1 MENLL
6 FSING
11 TLPIFIVMF
20 IGIIVRRLKLV
31 DDKYVSQANKLNFN
45 TAMPVMLFENVRGS
59 DITTALDVKFTV
71 TLMLM
76 VIAEL
81 VMAAGISC
89 LCVKPYRRGSFTQG
103 AFRGNTA
110 LIGMALLINM
120 YGQSEIGAISVA
132 IAVPVYNIGSVI
144 ALTLFPVEGEAKKK
158 NAGDILLNIIK
169 NPLIIGTVAG
179 IAAAFF
185 RIEFPALIETSLD
198 YLSDMAIGTALLCV
212 GASMQFDKFKSR
224 WKETALAS
232 ALKLIIFPMIFVPVM
247 ALMGYRNDALMAAFI
262 VLGSPTAVNSY
273 VMARSMNHDEA
284 LASGIVVVSSLTGA
298 VSMTVWVYVLK
309 SMGLI

>member
-247 ALMGYRNDALMAAFI
+247 ALMGYRNDELMAAFI

>member
-1 MENLL
+1 
-6 FSING
+6 
-11 TLPIFIVMF
+11 
-20 IGIIVRRLKLV
+20 
-31 DDKYVSQANKLNFN
+31 
-45 TAMPVMLFENVRGS
+45 MPVMLFENVRGS

-71 TLMLM
+71 MLMLM

-89 LCVKPYRRGSFTQG
+89 LCIKPYRRGSFTQG

-120 YGQSEIGAISVA
+120 YGESEIGAISVA
-132 IAVPVYNIGSVI
+132 VAVPVYNIGSVI

-185 RIEFPALIETSLD
+185 SIEFPALIETSLD

-212 GASMQFDKFKSR
+212 GASMQFDKFRSR
-224 WKETALAS
+224 WKETVLAS
-232 ALKLIIFPMIFVPVM
+232 ALKLIIFPMIFIPVM
-247 ALMGYRNDALMAAFI
+247 ALMGYRKDALMAAFI

-284 LASGIVVVSSLTGA
+284 LASGIVVVSSLAGA

>member
-1 MENLL
+1 
-6 FSING
+6 
-11 TLPIFIVMF
+11 
-20 IGIIVRRLKLV
+20 
-31 DDKYVSQANKLNFN
+31 
-45 TAMPVMLFENVRGS
+45 
-59 DITTALDVKFTV
+59 
-71 TLMLM
+71 
-76 VIAEL
+76 
-81 VMAAGISC
+81 
-89 LCVKPYRRGSFTQG
+89 
-103 AFRGNTA
+103 
-110 LIGMALLINM
+110 MALLINM

-284 LASGIVVVSSLTGA
+284 LASGIVVVSSLAGA

>member
-71 TLMLM
+71 MLMLM

-89 LCVKPYRRGSFTQG
+89 LCIKPYRRGSFTQG

-120 YGQSEIGAISVA
+120 YGESEIGAISVA
-132 IAVPVYNIGSVI
+132 VAVPVYNIGSVI

-185 RIEFPALIETSLD
+185 SIEFPALIETSLD

-212 GASMQFDKFKSR
+212 GASMQFDKFRSR
-224 WKETALAS
+224 WKETVLAS
-232 ALKLIIFPMIFVPVM
+232 ALKLIIFPMIFIPVM

-284 LASGIVVVSSLTGA
+284 LASGIVVVSSLAGA

>member
-71 TLMLM
+71 MLMLM

-89 LCVKPYRRGSFTQG
+89 LCIKPYRRGSFTQG

-120 YGQSEIGAISVA
+120 YGESKIGAISVA
-132 IAVPVYNIGSVI
+132 VAVPVYNIGSVI

-185 RIEFPALIETSLD
+185 SIEFPALIETSLD

-212 GASMQFDKFKSR
+212 GASMQFDKFRSR
-224 WKETALAS
+224 WKETVLAS
-232 ALKLIIFPMIFVPVM
+232 ALKLIIFPMIFIPVM

-284 LASGIVVVSSLTGA
+284 LASGIVVVSSLAGA

>member
-11 TLPIFIVMF
+11 TLPIFIVMI

-59 DITTALDVKFTV
+59 DLTAAFDLKFMA

-76 VIAEL
+76 VVAEL
-81 VMAAGISC
+81 VMAAVISC
-89 LCVKPYRRGSFTQG
+89 LCIKPYRRGSFTQG

-110 LIGMALLINM
+110 LIGMAILINM
-120 YGQSEIGAISVA
+120 YGTSEIGAISVA

-144 ALTLFPVEGEAKKK
+144 AMTLFPVEGEAKKK
-158 NAGDILLNIIK
+158 NIADIILNIIK

-179 IAAAFF
+179 IAAALLK
-185 RIEFPALIETSLD
+185 IKFPVMIETSLD
-198 YLSDMAIGTALLCV
+198 YLANMAMGTALLCV

-224 WKETALAS
+224 WKETTLAA
-232 ALKLIIFPMIFVPVM
+232 ALKLIIFPLIFIPVM
-247 ALMGYRNDALMAAFI
+247 VLMGYRNDALMAAFI
-262 VLGSPTAVNSY
+262 ILGSPTAVNSY

-284 LASGIVVVSSLTGA
+284 LASGIVVVSSLAGA
-298 VSMTVWVYVLK
+298 VTMTVWVYVLK

>member
-247 ALMGYRNDALMAAFI
+247 TLMGYRNDALMAAFI

>member
-11 TLPIFIVMF
+11 TLPIFIIMF

-59 DITTALDVKFTV
+59 DITTALDAKFTV
-71 TLMLM
+71 TLILM

-89 LCVKPYRRGSFTQG
+89 LCIKPYRRGSFTQG

-120 YGQSEIGAISVA
+120 YGESEIGAISVA
-132 IAVPVYNIGSVI
+132 LAVPVYNIGSVI
-144 ALTLFPVEGEAKKK
+144 ALTLFPVEGETKKK

-224 WKETALAS
+224 WKETVLSS

-284 LASGIVVVSSLTGA
+284 LASGIVVVSSLAGA

>member
-71 TLMLM
+71 MLMLM

-89 LCVKPYRRGSFTQG
+89 LCIKPYRRGSFTQG

-120 YGQSEIGAISVA
+120 YGESEIGAISVA
-132 IAVPVYNIGSVI
+132 VAVPVYNIGSVI

-185 RIEFPALIETSLD
+185 SIEFPALIETSLD

-212 GASMQFDKFKSR
+212 GASMQFDKFRSR
-224 WKETALAS
+224 WKETVLAS
-232 ALKLIIFPMIFVPVM
+232 ALKLIIFPMIFIPVM
-247 ALMGYRNDALMAAFI
+247 ALMGYRKDALMAAFI

-284 LASGIVVVSSLTGA
+284 LASGIVVVSSLAGA

>member
-20 IGIIVRRLKLV
+20 IGIMVRRLKLV

-71 TLMLM
+71 MLMLM

-120 YGQSEIGAISVA
+120 YGESEIGAISVA
-132 IAVPVYNIGSVI
+132 VAVPVYNIGSVI

-158 NAGDILLNIIK
+158 NASDILLNIIK

-185 RIEFPALIETSLD
+185 SIEFPALIETSLD
-198 YLSDMAIGTALLCV
+198 YLSNMAIGTALLCV

-284 LASGIVVVSSLTGA
+284 LASGIVVVSSLAGA
-298 VSMTVWVYVLK
+298 VTMTVWVYVLK
-309 SMGLI
+309 SIGLI

>member
-284 LASGIVVVSSLTGA
+284 LASGIVVVSSLAGA

-309 SMGLI
+309 SMGRI

>member
-1 MENLL
+1 
-6 FSING
+6 
-11 TLPIFIVMF
+11 MF

-284 LASGIVVVSSLTGA
+284 LASGIVVVSSLAGA